1 MAELK
6 IQSRTVFGKKVKQL
20 RENGLLPAEV
30 FGRGLKNEH
39 VSVSAKEFSKI
50 FKEAGENTVITL
62 VDEKGGKIP
71 VIVSD
76 VATDHMRGT
85 ILSVDFHHIR
95 MDEKIQAKVPIEFV
109 GEAPAIKKGFI
120 LVRVLDEIE
129 VEALPDKIPHRFE
142 ADISGLNDAGQD
154 IFVKD
159 MKKNPDV
166 KFITHG
172 DSVIITVAETAKEK
186 EETPASA
193 APAAETGAPTEG
205 APETSAEEKPE
216 TKK

>member
-1 MAELK
+1 MELK
-6 IQSRTVFGKKVKQL
+6 VQNRTIFGKRVKQL
-20 RENGLLPAEV
+20 REVGLIPAEV

-62 VDEKGGKIP
+62 VDEKGGKNP

-76 VATDHMRGT
+76 VAMDHMKGVV
-85 ILSVDFHHIR
+85 LSVDFHHVR

-109 GEAPAIKKGFI
+109 GDAPATKKGMI
-120 LVRVLDEIE
+120 LIKVLDEIE
-129 VEALPDKIPHRFE
+129 VEALPNKIPHRFE
-142 ADISGLNDAGQD
+142 ADISGLTEAGQD

-159 MKKNPDV
+159 MKINPDV
-166 KFITHG
+166 KLVTHG

-186 EETPASA
+186 EETPAPA
-193 APAAETGAPTEG
+193 APVVEAGTPAEAAVEAP
-205 APETSAEEKPE
+205 AEKD
-216 TKK
+216 